1 MPTREQLEIALGEA
15 WKAMAKKEGHFP
27 GVPKKFVP
35 SQRDSDA
42 LADTLL
48 RIMQRRPGATLV
60 NLTAELKTTL
70 DDTRRRMANLMRRGD
85 VRCTGGK
92 YEVTT

>member
-1 MPTREQLEIALGEA
+1 MPTREQLETAMGEA
-15 WKAMAKKEGHFP
+15 WKAMAKKEGHSP

-48 RIMQRRPGATLV
+48 RLMQRRPGATLV
-60 NLTAELKTTL
+60 GLSAELKTTI

-85 VRCTGGK
+85 VRHTQGK
-92 YEVTT
+92 YEVTK